1 MSATT
6 AGAWVSTISAF
17 LVLYIP
23 EQAGFGAWARGHAA
37 FLLLT
42 PDADAV
48 YLPMQMALYLTVG
61 VTSMVLV
68 SLATRPVDRE
78 RFEAALE
85 RVVTER
91 RDVLRRL
98 AE

>member
-1 MSATT
+1 MIKHLKRVGNSNALILDR
-6 AGAWVSTISAF
+6 ALME
-17 LVLYIP
+17 LVGLTENGEVQITVHNGSIIITPARP
-23 EQAGFGAWARGHAA
+23 E
-37 FLLLT
+37 
-42 PDADAV
+42 
-48 YLPMQMALYLTVG
+48 
-61 VTSMVLV
+61 
-68 SLATRPVDRE
+68 PVDKE

>member
-1 MSATT
+1 MIKHIKKVGNSNAL
-6 AGAWVSTISAF
+6 F
-17 LVLYIP
+17 L
-23 EQAGFGAWARGHAA
+23 
-37 FLLLT
+37 
-42 PDADAV
+42 DK
-48 YLPMQMALYLTVG
+48 ALMELVGLEENGEVQLTVQNG
-61 VTSMVLV
+61 SIIVTP
-68 SLATRPVDRE
+68 ARPNPVDKD